1 MNNSLL
7 RPSGKKLCKQ
17 PPTPSEFTSSWTPS
31 PRNIHIHIYM
41 FYLYLES
48 YTINSI
54 STISV
59 ALRSRRWGGGGY
71 GYFLKLPNKVKYSVM
86 FPFFFLI
93 SLIYLF
99 IHLYFRL
106 FDTWRPMIIWWVK
119 TCFTELHS
127 NWNQENEDPQ
137 KLNIRRSETDQ
148 VTLSYCFLV
157 NKEVKRK
164 QTNKQTKQ
172 CK

>member
-1 MNNSLL
+1 MTAKRAQCVVPSGISVIFQLGWV
-7 RPSGKKLCKQ
+7 PSGK
-17 PPTPSEFTSSWTPS
+17 
-31 PRNIHIHIYM
+31 
-41 FYLYLES
+41 
-48 YTINSI
+48 SI
-54 STISV
+54 FGSKMLLHYIIKRKIIFSAIKWEKNLFIRVSTVSNN
-59 ALRSRRWGGGGY
+59 
-71 GYFLKLPNKVKYSVM
+71 LKPPNKVKYSVM

-127 NWNQENEDPQ
+127 DWNQENEDPQ
-137 KLNIRRSETDQ
+137 KLSIRRSETDQ
-148 VTLSYCFLV
+148 FALSYCFLV

-164 QTNKQTKQ
+164 QNKQTKR